1 MNTIWSDYV
10 QNIETLYCSRAL
22 RFSDRY
28 RETYKS
34 AFKIDGRAKILEI
47 GCGPGALSESL
58 ARWYPSAEIVGI
70 DRDSSFIEFASR
82 RAPSVRFLEAD
93 ATALPFEE
101 ESFDVVLSNTVQ
113 EHVEPSQFFGEQ
125 RRVLKKGGVCL
136 VLSARRGIN
145 VEADCIQAQSEQEE
159 RIWERVKP
167 FYEENHRK
175 YEVGRYAMSE
185 SELPSAMERY
195 GFSHVS
201 TNYLAI
207 NLTPD
212 SPENKKEEAIAMIDA
227 HRKSHLDA
235 VSAWRRIAPE
245 QVSEEELSGLKKI
258 ICQKY
263 DRRIELYEEGKK
275 QWDTS
280 VSLTMV
286 LRGIK

>member
-10 QNIETLYCSRAL
+10 QNIDTLYCSRAL

-28 RETYKS
+28 REAYQR
-34 AFKIDGRAKILEI
+34 AFQIDGKKKILEI

-58 ARWYPSAEIVGI
+58 ARWYPDAEIIGS
-70 DRDSSFIEFASR
+70 DRDSSFIAFASR
-82 RAPSVRFLEAD
+82 QAPNVRFLEAD
-93 ATALPFEE
+93 ATALPFAE
-101 ESFDVVLSNTVQ
+101 ESFDVVVSNTVQ
-113 EHVEPSQFFGEQ
+113 EHVEPSKFFGEQ
-125 RRVLKKGGVCL
+125 YRVLKKGGVCL
-136 VLSARRGIN
+136 VLSARRGISI
-145 VEADCIQAQSEQEE
+145 EADCISAPSEREE
-159 RIWERVKP
+159 SIWERVKP
-167 FYEENHRK
+167 FYLESGQK

-212 SPENKKEEAIAMIDA
+212 HPENSREEAHAMIDA
-227 HRKSHLDA
+227 HRRSALDA
-235 VSAWRRIAPE
+235 VSAWRRIAPKE
-245 QVSEEELSGLKKI
+245 VSEEALLELKKI

-263 DRRIELYEEGKK
+263 DKRIQLYDAGEK